1 MKPKVTEETLCSR
14 DVLVDLLKANPEGLG
29 IYDIF
34 AHLNSKKLGL
44 KHRDRG
50 LLRQR
55 EFVNRV
61 IRFARMNG
69 TNIQYR
75 HDDQK
80 YYLSWRKSGI
90 RTNQYGMPVA
100 K

>member
-1 MKPKVTEETLCSR
+1 MKSKVTEETLCSR

-34 AHLNSKKLGL
+34 AHLNSKGLGL
-44 KHRDRG
+44 RHRDRG

-61 IRFARMNG
+61 IRFARIHD

-80 YYLSWRKSGI
+80 YCLSKRKLGA

-100 K
+100 N

>member
-1 MKPKVTEETLCSR
+1 MKSKVTEETLRSR
-14 DVLVDLLKANPEGLG
+14 DVLVDLLEANPEGLG

-44 KHRDRG
+44 KHRDREPV
-50 LLRQR
+50 RQR

-61 IRFARMNG
+61 IRFAKIHG

-75 HDDQK
+75 SDDQK
-80 YYLSWRKSGI
+80 YYLSRRKSGM

-100 K
+100 Y